1 MLDIL
6 LGLKKQNKKAF
17 KHLMGKEPGGKEDA
31 QVLDL
36 ILLYQPTVFISVYTV
51 SYWFLNRH

>member
-6 LGLKKQNKKAF
+6 LGLKKQKKAF

-31 QVLDL
+31 RVLDL
-36 ILLYQPTVFISVYTV
+36 ILLYQPTVFISLYTV

>member
-1 MLDIL
+1 
-6 LGLKKQNKKAF
+6 
-17 KHLMGKEPGGKEDA
+17 MGKEPGGKEDA